1 MEILNQETDHEA
13 CNTLLRA
20 FNLASNY
27 LDEHRIEF
35 SVPVE
40 TASEFLKLIIVAVA
54 ESGERNP
61 LRIADLAIARM
72 RKLVKASDP
81 S

>member
-1 MEILNQETDHEA
+1 MEILNEETDWKTSD
-13 CNTLLRA
+13 TLFRA
-20 FNLASNY
+20 FKLAWNY
-27 LDEHRIEF
+27 LDKHRIEF
-35 SVPVE
+35 FVPVE
-40 TASEFLKLIIVAVA
+40 TASEFLKLIIVEVA

-81 S
+81 G